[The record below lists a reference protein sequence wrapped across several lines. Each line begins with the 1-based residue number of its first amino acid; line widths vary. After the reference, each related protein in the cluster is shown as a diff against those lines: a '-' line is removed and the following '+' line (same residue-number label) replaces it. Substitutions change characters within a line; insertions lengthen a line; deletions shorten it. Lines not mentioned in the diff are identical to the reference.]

1 MLSGVLSGGG
11 TIQPKNK
18 RLEGIIN
25 TMTVIVID
33 PSRLGDLDWIN
44 DEIDAMSKF
53 VKASPPVNLDYPV
66 LVPGEPERI
75 SSQSRARNGIRLDTE
90 SWNQILISAETMG
103 LPHEKSIDISGLK

>member
-1 MLSGVLSGGG
+1 
-11 TIQPKNK
+11 
-18 RLEGIIN
+18 
-25 TMTVIVID
+25 
-33 PSRLGDLDWIN
+33 
-44 DEIDAMSKF
+44 MSKF

-103 LPHEKSIDISGLK
+103 LPHEKSIVISGLK